1 MLCCMKSSISSF
13 FCRPADR
20 TGEDLDIIYSR
31 LKVWGVSWE
40 FFLSHLYTVSS
51 TFCPIT
57 LSFGFFYRLLDNTL
71 LIFIVFPARAP
82 YSFPALALVNV
93 ISVHGFTLGRHYHH
107 RRRRRHVVISVVIII
122 FYFALKKPL
131 DEAEALVVSLDLNF
145 NIIDQPVWHNWA
157 QKITKYA
164 LLGFTFSYP

>member
-1 MLCCMKSSISSF
+1 MRI
-13 FCRPADR
+13 
-20 TGEDLDIIYSR
+20 
-31 LKVWGVSWE
+31 

-57 LSFGFFYRLLDNTL
+57 PSFVFFDRLLDNTL

-93 ISVHGFTLGRHYHH
+93 FSVHGFTLGRHYHH

-122 FYFALKKPL
+122 FLFRIKKAP
-131 DEAEALVVSLDLNF
+131 
-145 NIIDQPVWHNWA
+145 
-157 QKITKYA
+157 
-164 LLGFTFSYP
+164 